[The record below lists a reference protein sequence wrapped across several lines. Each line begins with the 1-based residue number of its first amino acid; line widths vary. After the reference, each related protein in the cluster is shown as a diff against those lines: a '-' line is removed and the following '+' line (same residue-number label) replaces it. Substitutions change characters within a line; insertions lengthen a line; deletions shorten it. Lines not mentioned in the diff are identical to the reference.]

1 MTHAQDA
8 AADRWGRH
16 GGRESSSG
24 GQLKAARDRKSA
36 EVGYTIGNTQ
46 YAKGGTLTVLAQ
58 LRTEHPNWSQDQLGE
73 ALAERGILNSNGKRL
88 AQVQVSR
95 LLRQM

>member
-1 MTHAQDA
+1 MRKMLRQIVGAVMEA
-8 AADRWGRH
+8 EKARLVVK
-16 GGRESSSG
+16 
-24 GQLKAARDRKSA
+24 LKAARDRKSA
-36 EVGYTIGNTQ
+36 EVGYTIGNTK